1 MRNSPLVY
9 FDASN
14 RTFHHVRDLGLSCGV
29 PQYGWFTQGTGAKNW
44 RWLVTEESERKNMEM
59 YPTNINMWTN
69 KQYNF
74 SIISIIC

>member
-1 MRNSPLVY
+1 MRNLPLVY

-44 RWLVTEESERKNMEM
+44 RWLVTEESERKKHGNVS
-59 YPTNINMWTN
+59 N
-69 KQYNF
+69 KYKHVDKQTV
-74 SIISIIC
+74 